1 MEQIKSFFKKI
12 KWETLITALFAI
24 AIGIVFIVVPQSSA
38 DVICI
43 VLGSVLIAL
52 GAYVCFCI
60 GTSGAGTNRL
70 QSSTD
75 REIGRIEEQQR
86 QVGAEISRAGAEV
99 VAAEDAL
106 DRAGG
111 AVSNSQERARA
122 VQAGIE
128 ECQELARE
136 CQGLARANAKII
148 AELGKDD

>member
-1 MEQIKSFFKKI
+1 MY
-12 KWETLITALFAI
+12 ETDQKMLYRLYA
-24 AIGIVFIVVPQSSA
+24 
-38 DVICI
+38 
-43 VLGSVLIAL
+43 
-52 GAYVCFCI
+52 CFCLI
-60 GTSGAGTNRL
+60 LLCFTLYVGCAGGAGTNGL

-86 QVGAEISRAGAEV
+86 QAGAEISRAGAEIES
-99 VAAEDAL
+99 AEDAL

-111 AVSNSQERARA
+111 AVGNSQERARA
-122 VQAGIE
+122 VQAGVV

>member
-1 MEQIKSFFKKI
+1 MY
-12 KWETLITALFAI
+12 ETNQKALYRVYAAFT
-24 AIGIVFIVVPQSSA
+24 V
-38 DVICI
+38 
-43 VLGSVLIAL
+43 VLIAL

-86 QVGAEISRAGAEV
+86 QIGIEIGRAGAEV
-99 VAAEDAL
+99 GAAEDAIG
-106 DRAGG
+106 RAGR
-111 AVSNSQERARA
+111 AVSNSQKRAA
-122 VQAGIE
+122 SVQAGIK

-136 CQGLARANAKII
+136 CRDLARANAKII

>member
-1 MEQIKSFFKKI
+1 MY
-12 KWETLITALFAI
+12 ETDQKMLYRVYA
-24 AIGIVFIVVPQSSA
+24 
-38 DVICI
+38 
-43 VLGSVLIAL
+43 
-52 GAYVCFCI
+52 CFCLVMLCFTLYV
-60 GTSGAGTNRL
+60 GCAGGAGTNRL

-86 QVGAEISRAGAEV
+86 QAGAEISRAGAEIES
-99 VAAEDAL
+99 AEDAIG
-106 DRAGG
+106 RAGG
-111 AVSNSQERARA
+111 AVSKSQERARA

>member
-1 MEQIKSFFKKI
+1 MYECNQKMLFRVYVAF
-12 KWETLITALFAI
+12 AL
-24 AIGIVFIVVPQSSA
+24 
-38 DVICI
+38 
-43 VLGSVLIAL
+43 VLVTL

-60 GTSGAGTNRL
+60 RAGGAGTNGV
-70 QSSTD
+70 QGSAD
-75 REIGRIEEQQR
+75 REIGRVEEQQR
-86 QVGAEISRAGAEV
+86 QIGIEIGRAGREIES
-99 VAAEDAL
+99 AEDAIS
-106 DRAGG
+106 RAGG